1 MKIVVMS
8 DSHGMRRVLELVMQK
23 QPDADMYIHLG
34 DGEREVHA
42 FLMSHPELKEKFH
55 YLKGNCDS
63 GFLVDPTLNQFVM
76 TLPHGHKIFA
86 AHGDAYQV
94 KYGTNRIRYEG
105 REVHAD
111 IILYGHTHMRECRYE
126 DGIYIVNPGS
136 LGAPRDGKRPGFALI
151 DVCESGVSVNL
162 VEISSSAL

>member
-8 DSHGMRRVLELVMQK
+8 DSHGVRQTLEMVMKK

-34 DGEREVHA
+34 DGEREVHTL
-42 FLMSHPELKEKFH
+42 LMENPALKEKFY

-63 GFLVDPTLNQFVM
+63 GFLVDPTLNRLVM
-76 TLPHGHKIFA
+76 TLPNGHKLFA

-94 KYGTNRIRYEG
+94 KFGTNRMRFDA
-105 REVHAD
+105 REAHAD
-111 IILYGHTHMRECRYE
+111 IVLYGHTHIRECRYE
-126 DGIYIVNPGS
+126 DGVYIVNPGS

-162 VEISSSAL
+162 VELTR